1 MWCRKR
7 PLSITVP
14 FALQSLETML
24 LDKAR
29 KLDQNDSLAS
39 FRDRFFIPSHD
50 GQPDLYFVGNSLGLQ
65 PKITSNYIAAEL
77 QAWKNLG
84 VRGHFEDSQHESL
97 PSNTAGQWLDYHQ
110 LLTETMADLVGGQPD
125 EVIVMNTLTVNLHL
139 MMATF
144 YRPTKTRNKILI
156 EAHAFPSDKNAV
168 ESQFALHGH
177 KSSECLIEIQP
188 DQGQLFSTESICES
202 IRKHGDS
209 LAMILLPGVQYYTGQ
224 VLDMQAITAVAN
236 ELKIPIGFDLAHA
249 AGNVAM
255 QLHDWN
261 VDFACWCTYKYLNS
275 GPGSIAGC
283 FIHQRHATNTALP
296 RLAGWWGHDRDS
308 RFKMTGDFKPMATA
322 EGWQLSNPPILSA
335 AAVRASLQ
343 IFGDA
348 GGMKPLVEKSKL
360 QQQFFRECL
369 DEILGDKVNVISP
382 LDCSGCQLSLEV
394 KLDGVPGKQIY
405 QQLEDSG
412 VRTDWREPNV
422 IRAAPTPLYNTF
434 EEIWTF
440 VDRLQQVIAKA

>member
-1 MWCRKR
+1 M
-7 PLSITVP
+7 
-14 FALQSLETML
+14 SLE
-24 LDKAR
+24 KAR
-29 KLDQNDSLAS
+29 KLDKNSPLAS
-39 FRDRFFIPSHD
+39 FRDRFFIPTSN

-65 PKITSNYIAAEL
+65 PKSTADFITAEL
-77 QAWKNLG
+77 QAWQNLG
-84 VRGHFEDSQHESL
+84 VRGHFEDGGSEEGLHASI
-97 PSNTAGQWLDYHQ
+97 AGQWLDYHQ
-110 LLTETMADLVGGQPD
+110 RLTETMADLVGGQAN

-168 ESQFALHGH
+168 ESQFALHGYE
-177 KSSECLIEIQP
+177 SAECLVEIEP
-188 DQGQLFSTESICES
+188 DQGQLFSTAAICET
-202 IRKHGDS
+202 IRQHRDS

-224 VLDMQAITAVAN
+224 VFDMKAIAAVAN
-236 ELKIPIGFDLAHA
+236 ELEIPIGFDLAHA

-283 FIHQRHATNTALP
+283 FIHERHATNVELP

-308 RFKMTGDFKPMATA
+308 RFKMTGDFKPIATA

-335 AAVRASLQ
+335 AAIRASLQ
-343 IFGDA
+343 VFADA
-348 GGMKPLVEKSKL
+348 GGMQPLVEKSKR
-360 QQQFFRECL
+360 QQVFFRECL
-369 DEILGDKVNVISP
+369 KEALGDQVNVISS
-382 LDCSGCQLSLEV
+382 LDASGCQLSLEV
-394 KLDGVPGKQIY
+394 KLDGVPGKQVY
-405 QQLEDSG
+405 HQLEESG
-412 VRTDWREPNV
+412 IRTDWREPNV

-434 EEIWTF
+434 EEIWLF
-440 VDRLQQVIAKA
+440 VDRLKQALVEVV